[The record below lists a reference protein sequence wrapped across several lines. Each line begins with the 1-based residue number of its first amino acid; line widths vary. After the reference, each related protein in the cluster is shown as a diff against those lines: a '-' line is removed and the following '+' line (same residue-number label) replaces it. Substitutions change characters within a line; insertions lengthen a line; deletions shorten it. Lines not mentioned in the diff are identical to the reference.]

1 MLEAGIGRLHE
12 PLRVYFPVIQVV
24 FPGLKLGSQLGE
36 LLLLIIR
43 RNDLV
48 DADPAVVSSVDYLD
62 WACTEALTM
71 VRPSLFLRLCL
82 VDRCLAQVV
91 VGKLFEAVDVLRRT
105 VIQHRQVIEEILV
118 ALGIWN
124 GTSGNE
130 VTLRLLLG

>member
-1 MLEAGIGRLHE
+1 M
-12 PLRVYFPVIQVV
+12 
-24 FPGLKLGSQLGE
+24 
-36 LLLLIIR
+36 
-43 RNDLV
+43 

-62 WACTEALTM
+62 WACAEALTM

-82 VDRCLAQVV
+82 IDRCLAQVV
-91 VGKLFEAVDVLRRT
+91 VGKLFETVDVLRRT